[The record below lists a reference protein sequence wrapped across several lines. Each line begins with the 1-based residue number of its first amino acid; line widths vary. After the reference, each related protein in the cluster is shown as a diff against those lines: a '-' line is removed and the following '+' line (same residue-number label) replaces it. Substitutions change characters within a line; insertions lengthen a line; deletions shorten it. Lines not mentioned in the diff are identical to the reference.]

1 MPARNRASAR
11 ELAVLN
17 IELEIGPFPLEP
29 NTRCALGKPTTAALP
44 PLLFGVG
51 KGTLWAGKANI
62 WLSRDPRAHSGSR
75 PELAP
80 LGLDS
85 GTRGYNPRCRDT
97 VALPPPSSLEWAK
110 ARVEREKADIWLN
123 QLAPRRGRRDPGRGW
138 ALRAFIK
145 TPATLPHPSSPPAPG
160 PGPGTVFRA
169 AHFRRFL

>member
-1 MPARNRASAR
+1 MLKSVIKSTPCIERARKKLNKRKSAACSQRARGRASH
-11 ELAVLN
+11 
-17 IELEIGPFPLEP
+17 GQSPLGS
-29 NTRCALGKPTTAALP
+29 TRAY
-44 PLLFGVG
+44 F
-51 KGTLWAGKANI
+51 
-62 WLSRDPRAHSGSR
+62 

-123 QLAPRRGRRDPGRGW
+123 PRARRRGRRDPGRGW

-145 TPATLPHPSSPPAPG
+145 TPAPLPHPSSPPAPG

-169 AHFRRFL
+169 THFRRLNTMSGHQSPRGTIIGLLFRGEKGKP